1 MAANSRSSALMG
13 RICVRCEATRPR
25 TSKIALLDQP
35 DFGDLA
41 AAAVAAQARLPL
53 PGQRQLAARSRFRG
67 NIEFDRLDRP
77 GLGPEGMDFQ
87 AVARP
92 HADLFVRTVAGVPQ

>member
-1 MAANSRSSALMG
+1 MG
-13 RICVRCEATRPR
+13 RICVRCEARRPR
-25 TSKIALLDQP
+25 ASKIALLDQP

-67 NIEFDRLDRP
+67 NIEFDIPAKATAGGELTLTWQREP
-77 GLGPEGMDFQ
+77 GLGGNGRGCQVSEVWLIKKSDF
-87 AVARP
+87 
-92 HADLFVRTVAGVPQ
+92 